1 MHPVITSDIVIVGAG
16 VVGTSIAY
24 SLIPYDVRVL
34 LLDKN
39 NDVAMG
45 ATRANSA
52 IIHAGYDPK
61 PGTLM
66 AKLNVEGNSLYEKL
80 CHDLSVPFR
89 RCGSLV
95 LAFSDTEKTARK
107 TAPSSYSIYTL
118 SQTALMESGMSASS
132 AEISRTILVEVVS
145 ESACSFLVKD
155 SRPAIASGAILKVE
169 STRMSVTS

>member
-1 MHPVITSDIVIVGAG
+1 MKYDILIVGAG
-16 VVGTSIAY
+16 VVGASIAY
-24 SLIPYDVRVL
+24 SLIPYNVSVL

-66 AKLNVEGNSLYEKL
+66 ARLNVEGNRHCGKL
-80 CHDLSVPFR
+80 CEDLSVPFT

-95 LAFSDTEKTARK
+95 LSFSSDPFLFLLTSAFSSRQISQEICQRL
-107 TAPSSYSIYTL
+107 PSGIRMTSPGRTSRACPSRFRTMVS
-118 SQTALMESGMSASS
+118 SQYL
-132 AEISRTILVEVVS
+132 
-145 ESACSFLVKD
+145 
-155 SRPAIASGAILKVE
+155 
-169 STRMSVTS
+169 